1 MGCLCPNHMKFQ
13 LTEELSL
20 MALKNDAK
28 FKEEL
33 IGGFKYDM
41 RSLVNFHPTTEKSEN
56 IFSMSSFCPKYSRC
70 WLQNEELFF
79 MTLNSDAKV
88 E

>member
-1 MGCLCPNHMKFQ
+1 MKFQ

-28 FKEEL
+28 FKEKL
-33 IGGFKYDM
+33 ICGFKYDM
-41 RSLVNFHPTTEKSEN
+41 RSLVNFHPNTQKSEN
-56 IFSMSSFCPKYSRC
+56 IFSMSSFYKKYSRC
-70 WLQNEELFF
+70 GLQNEELFF
-79 MTLNSDAKV
+79 MTLNSDAKL